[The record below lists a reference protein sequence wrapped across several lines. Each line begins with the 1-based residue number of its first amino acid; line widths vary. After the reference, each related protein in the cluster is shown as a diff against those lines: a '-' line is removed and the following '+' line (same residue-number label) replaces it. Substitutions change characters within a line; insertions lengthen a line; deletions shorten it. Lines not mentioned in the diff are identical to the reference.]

1 MKSWRSLENSGQP
14 EEFTVLG
21 IDPGS
26 LVTGYGLIRRVRSGL
41 ECVDFGCVRL
51 SAQQSF
57 SLKLEQVYDRLSEI
71 VAGFKPDR
79 MAVETIFHSRSVR
92 SALIMGHVRGV
103 VLLVAAKARLEV
115 FEYTPLEVKLSV
127 VGSGA
132 ASKKQVQF
140 MISKMLSVS
149 ERLPLDAADA
159 LAVALCHINKCTR
172 GHYGCVSRTAPG
184 MTVIVQAKGR
194 ASAKP
199 VTADLKGSKGT
210 S

>member
-1 MKSWRSLENSGQP
+1 MKSWRSLENSDRPQ
-14 EEFTVLG
+14 EFTVLG

-26 LVTGYGLIRRVRSGL
+26 LVTGYGLIRRVHSGL

-57 SLKLEQVYDRLSEI
+57 SLKLEQVHDRLSEI
-71 VAGFKPDR
+71 IATYKPDR
-79 MAVETIFHSRSVR
+79 MAVETIFYSRSVR
-92 SALIMGHVRGV
+92 SALVMGHVRGV
-103 VLLVAAKARLEV
+103 VLLVAAKAHLEV

-140 MISKMLSVS
+140 MISKMLSIS

-159 LAVALCHINKCTR
+159 LAVALCHVNKCTR
-172 GHYGCVSRTAPG
+172 GHYGRVSRTAPG
-184 MTVIVQAKGR
+184 MTAVVQAKGG

-199 VTADLKGSKGT
+199 VTVDVDSTKGAS
-210 S
+210 

>member
-1 MKSWRSLENSGQP
+1 MKSWRSLESSGRP

-26 LVTGYGLIRRVRSGL
+26 LVTGYGLVHKAGSKL
-41 ECVDFGCVRL
+41 ECLDFGCVRL
-51 SAQQSF
+51 STQQSLT
-57 SLKLEQVYDRLSEI
+57 LKLEQIYDKLSEV
-71 VAGFKPDR
+71 VAAFEPGR

-115 FEYTPLEVKLSV
+115 FEYTPLEIKLSV

-140 MISKMLSVS
+140 MVSRMLSVS
-149 ERLPLDAADA
+149 GRLPLDAADA
-159 LAVALCHINKCTR
+159 LAVALCHVNKCGK
-172 GHYGCVSRTAPG
+172 GHYDILSQGHVDRKDSH
-184 MTVIVQAKGR
+184 
-194 ASAKP
+194 
-199 VTADLKGSKGT
+199 
-210 S
+210 